1 MNRGINFGET
11 GRAKHN
17 RQDYAEDLR
26 RMCYIVYAGVY
37 GKAHNWG

>member
-17 RQDYAEDLR
+17 RQDYAEELR
-26 RMCYIVYAGVY
+26 RMYHIVYVEVY
-37 GKAHNWG
+37 GKAHN